1 MHAPNQSNRSMRD
14 GGLAIAVVDEPG
26 AGGASH
32 FYDITGFDTKR
43 NPANRPE
50 TGYVNFDRL
59 VIRFQNGPVLE
70 CGVNG
75 VTDEAL
81 LAIQID
87 RLRSFQSG
95 KFACRENAIALTHL
109 EEAMMWLNKRTE
121 NRLARGVE
129 GTHRT

>member
-1 MHAPNQSNRSMRD
+1 VHAPNQSNRSMRD

-59 VIRFQNGPVLE
+59 VIIFQNGPVLE

-109 EEAMMWLNKRTE
+109 EEAMM
-121 NRLARGVE
+121 
-129 GTHRT
+129 